1 LMFCRRLD
9 MDDDDVTHCLGVG
22 HRQGIHLKV
31 FPHSETN
38 LPAGPALSPRLF
50 AQPRMDSDKRP
61 SNERSSVTGSLGRAT
76 VDGNA
81 IPFLLSIPNICARER
96 LHFAC
101 AGRRGSLIVDT
112 TATCLARQQ
121 PIADTTIGHVP
132 PCFRGAESSLLL
144 FLCAQ
149 HASNRTVRETWS
161 D

>member
-1 LMFCRRLD
+1 ME
-9 MDDDDVTHCLGVG
+9 DDEVTHCLDVG
-22 HRQGIHLKV
+22 DGQGNHRKV
-31 FPHSETN
+31 FPHSETH
-38 LPAGPALSPRLF
+38 LPAGPALPPRLF
-50 AQPRMDSDKRP
+50 AQPRMDSDERS
-61 SNERSSVTGSLGRAT
+61 SNERFSVAGSLGRAT
-76 VDGNA
+76 VDGNT
-81 IPFLLSIPNICARER
+81 IPFLPSFPNICARER